1 MKRLQPEMALFSL
14 VLLLLVGFSSVLGQE
29 TSPVPASTEAPST
42 EAPSTEAPTSAE
54 VLKTLSVECTHEYM
68 MAILEHQP
76 NHGNLDM
83 DKITLKD
90 VSCTMNDLGEFNAT
104 HLWMKAPLDGCLTNH
119 STSEDTITYM
129 NSIIAETRASA
140 GSVLISR
147 EFQAEFPFKCSYPR
161 SAIMSVASFS
171 PREKVIYTRTA
182 EFGNFTFTMD
192 MYKTNQYL
200 EPYDSYPVE
209 KKLNEKIHLEVK
221 VKSNDSKLVLIPE
234 RCWAT
239 PSQDPE
245 DSKFF
250 AFIDK
255 GCGEDETLVFNY
267 EENAVQRFT
276 LGAFR
281 FLQESTGSTV
291 YLHCAVEACRK
302 GDNESRCAEGCIQD
316 NSRKRRTLERDIID
330 AETVSVGPLTAEDI
344 QPREQAQESGSSLT
358 VIGAVA
364 GVLGVVVLALIV
376 ALVVLYKRYHTP
388 QQAGGVVYSKASN
401 DENKMLV

>member
-1 MKRLQPEMALFSL
+1 MKRLLPEMALYSL
-14 VLLLLVGFSSVLGQE
+14 VLLLLVGFSNVLGQE
-29 TSPVPASTEAPST
+29 NST
-42 EAPSTEAPTSAE
+42 APTPTME

-68 MAILEHQP
+68 MVILEHQP

-83 DKITLKD
+83 DKITLMD
-90 VSCTMNDLGEFNAT
+90 VTCTLNNLGEFNAT
-104 HLWMKAPLDGCLTNH
+104 HLWMRAPLDSCMTNH
-119 STSEDTITYM
+119 STSGDTITYM

-161 SAIMSVASFS
+161 SALMSVASFS

-192 MYKTNQYL
+192 MYETDQYL
-200 EPYDSYPVE
+200 KPYDSYPVE
-209 KKLNEKIHLEVK
+209 KKLNEKMFLEVK
-221 VKSNDSKLVLIPE
+221 VESNDSKLVLIPE
-234 RCWAT
+234 KCWAT
-239 PSQDPE
+239 PSQDPK

-250 AFIDK
+250 AFIDN
-255 GCGEDETLVFNY
+255 GCGEDSTLVFNY

-276 LGAFR
+276 LDAFR
-281 FLQESTGSTV
+281 FLQENAGSTV

-302 GDNESRCAEGCIQD
+302 GDSESRCAKGCIRD
-316 NSRKRRTLERDIID
+316 NVRKRRDLVLDSVQKQ
-330 AETVSVGPLTAEDI
+330 TVTIGPLTAEDI
-344 QPREQAQESGSSLT
+344 QPQEQAQESGSSLT

-364 GVLGVVVLALIV
+364 GVLGVVVLALIA
-376 ALVVLYKRYHTP
+376 ALVVLYMRHHTP
-388 QQAGGVVYSKASN
+388 QQAGQVVYSKASN